1 MGKWAQRRMAYEN
14 GQTVTEGTDKTDTRG
29 VLSVLAVA
37 SEGVCAKANAETAA
51 PLPAANAPSM
61 APRVALTDDHRAAI
75 RAERD
80 ALVLA
85 LQAEAA
91 ARQCVDC
98 AHLTRR
104 RTCLEPEAA
113 GLIPAGQGFGIAWP
127 PEGHG
132 AGCAAFSSK
141 APRTAVAGFN
151 RSNTR

>member
-1 MGKWAQRRMAYEN
+1 MGAADLLKHVRAAGFTLN
-14 GQTVTEGTDKTDTRG
+14 
-29 VLSVLAVA
+29 LADGKLLVA
-37 SEGVCAKANAETAA
+37 
-51 PLPAANAPSM
+51 PASM
-61 APRVALTDDHRAAI
+61 LTDELRTALRASKT
-75 RAERD
+75 E
-80 ALVLA
+80 VLA
-85 LQAEAA
+85 LLAAEHDADAEAA

-132 AGCAAFSSK
+132 DGCAAFSSK

-151 RSNTR
+151 RSTTR